1 MCACKCISVSRPQQR
16 HSGGG
21 RPGGGS
27 GWHGVFRS
35 VAAFPPP
42 RKQRRRKRHP
52 LQRVSLSPPP
62 LLFLS
67 RSLSLCN
74 AIFCSSPSPTF
85 CASSLSPLSLFSISL
100 LYLCRCL
107 YHSPL
112 FFISL
117 SLPLAL
123 PTSVFFSRLPAEMLF
138 FFPSFTLFLYPPSLS
153 VQ

>member
-1 MCACKCISVSRPQQR
+1 VCACKCISVSRPQQR

-74 AIFCSSPSPTF
+74 TIFCSF
-85 CASSLSPLSLFSISL
+85 PLPYLLRELLFSSISL
-100 LYLCRCL
+100 FYLCRCL
-107 YHSPL
+107 YLSL
-112 FFISL
+112 FSL
-117 SLPLAL
+117 SLFLYRLHCPHLSFFLACPLKCSFFFICSHYSSTHH
-123 PTSVFFSRLPAEMLF
+123 PSPFSRM
-138 FFPSFTLFLYPPSLS
+138 
-153 VQ
+153 